1 MNVYTSEAFKFK
13 EKNCLVVDNISKWED
28 RETYNGDFTFKK
40 FEEFRK
46 AKQMVRKLKERFNNL
61 CKQWNNIKKY
71 EKFDREKLIKYI
83 DKIKM
88 EKHDELKRRYS
99 KASRYVKYL
108 EKKMKLFS
116 FLNKLVYNDR

>member
-13 EKNCLVVDNISKWED
+13 EKNCLVADNISKWED

>member
-1 MNVYTSEAFKFK
+1 MIFNIKLFGDIILNILQKINVYTYEAYEAFKLK

-28 RETYNGDFTFKK
+28 RETYNSDFTFKK
-40 FEEFRK
+40 FEEVRK
-46 AKQMVRKLKERFNNL
+46 AKQMVRKLKERFTNL

-88 EKHDELKRRYS
+88 
-99 KASRYVKYL
+99 
-108 EKKMKLFS
+108 KKMT
-116 FLNKLVYNDR
+116 N